1 MNQPSKRVCA
11 GRRRRMALDAAP
23 EARAVGRADCPCPL
37 SACEPNGTCVTGLY
51 FDPHARRFR
60 VSDGRCPATYRYFDT
75 IQACIPEGGAYCGK
89 PRCARRPALPCP
101 GPKSCDELLRSIL
114 EAQRALTR
122 ILNAEADKL
131 ECAVACI
138 EDFDALVWLSQSV
151 NRTLTDVAFLEQALY
166 HELEQILDLCGPCLC
181 APREGPEACECP

>member
-1 MNQPSKRVCA
+1 MAIGRKAGSRGTARGQSRDATRSRENRRIPRTTRVMATAQMAAAATRIHCGASISRPVVCPTVVRMSGMMTAPPSWLA
-11 GRRRRMALDAAP
+11 
-23 EARAVGRADCPCPL
+23 
-37 SACEPNGTCVTGLY
+37 SCV
-51 FDPHARRFR
+51 
-60 VSDGRCPATYRYFDT
+60 V
-75 IQACIPEGGAYCGK
+75 
-89 PRCARRPALPCP
+89 
-101 GPKSCDELLRSIL
+101 
-114 EAQRALTR
+114 AQRALTR

-181 APREGPEACECP
+181 APREGPGACECP